1 MARLTNNY
9 FFFFASIFYPRKLAK
24 VDNCKKHEYLFA
36 GLIRN
41 DSEVATMTVKLW
53 SNMFTGKS
61 STVLQLSFHDG
72 ISFLPPNWQTISC
85 FINLLRKIKLA
96 KVENFENMRTFLLHL
111 MGNDSEVVTM
121 TVDLWCKRF
130 TGKKLREAFII

>member
-1 MARLTNNY
+1 MLGKAKNSAVLQLSFHNGIFFFMARLTNN
-9 FFFFASIFYPRKLAK
+9 FFFASIFYARKLAK

-53 SNMFTGKS
+53 SKMFTGKS

-72 ISFLPPNWQTISC
+72 ISFLSPN
-85 FINLLRKIKLA
+85 
-96 KVENFENMRTFLLHL
+96 
-111 MGNDSEVVTM
+111 
-121 TVDLWCKRF
+121 
-130 TGKKLREAFII
+130 